1 MVRRVLLVRGP
12 RLSKDSGLGRA
23 HHSIESLLNSA
34 LVPNWTRI
42 NTIEHQPM
50 ESLLSR
56 VKKRWFSHPRLVE
69 QISESTEADLIHITD
84 QEQAHLVPKKS
95 KVPVI
100 VTVHDLF
107 HIRPREIVGGD
118 VTVAVGDRNPGFV
131 RRRDL
136 RSLEKGLQRADMLIC
151 ISEATLEDVKRTF
164 PGKQVALVRHQ
175 IDIGYWSPI
184 SNPKP
189 REILGNLDD
198 ESKMLVITLGSNEE
212 RKRLGFAKMVI
223 SSLPDEV
230 SKDIN
235 VIHIGSDVKITDD
248 QLLAAL
254 QNAEVLLF
262 PSAGEGFGYPPAE
275 AMAAGCLVLASDLPA
290 HNEIIPS
297 SCLLPPTS
305 VEDWVRELTGIHANW
320 RAAGGVPRHPSE
332 ELMKHVMDSLSP
344 ESQGKSLAEAY
355 ETVFRARKRTED

>member
-12 RLSKDSGLGRA
+12 RLSEDSGLGRA
-23 HHSIESLLNSA
+23 HHSIEHSLNRA
-34 LVPNWTRI
+34 LVPNWTKI
-42 NTIEHQPM
+42 NTIEHEPM
-50 ESLLSR
+50 DTLPSR
-56 VKKRWFSHPRLVE
+56 VMKRWFSHPRLVN

-107 HIRPREIVGGD
+107 HISPREIVGGD
-118 VTVAVGDRNPGFV
+118 VVVPVGDNKPGFF

-136 RSLEKGLQRADMLIC
+136 RNLKNGLQRADLLIC

-164 PGKQVALVRHQ
+164 PGKPVALVRHQ
-175 IDIGYWSPI
+175 IDTEYWSPI
-184 SNPKP
+184 SNPRP
-189 REILGNLDD
+189 REILGDLDD
-198 ESKMLVITLGSNEE
+198 ESKMLVITLGSNER
-212 RKRLGFAKMVI
+212 RKRLDFAKKVI
-223 SSLPDEV
+223 SSLPEEV

-262 PSAGEGFGYPPAE
+262 PSASEGFGYPPAE

-290 HNEIIPS
+290 HNEIIPDT
-297 SCLLPPTS
+297 CLLPPTS
-305 VEDWVRELTGIHANW
+305 IQDWVSELTTIHANW
-320 RAAGGVPRHPSE
+320 RAAGGVQRLPSD
-332 ELMKHVMDSLSP
+332 ELMNHVMNNLSP
-344 ESQGKSLAEAY
+344 ESHGKSLAEAY
-355 ETVFRARKRTED
+355 EAVFSDKIN

>member
-1 MVRRVLLVRGP
+1 MRRVLLVRGP
-12 RLSKDSGLGRA
+12 RLSEDSGLGRA
-23 HHSIESLLNSA
+23 HHSIETLLNRA

-42 NTIEHQPM
+42 KTVEHKRM

-56 VKKRWFSHPRLVE
+56 AMKRWFSHPRLVS

-107 HIRPREIVGGD
+107 HIRPRAIVGGD
-118 VTVAVGDRNPGFV
+118 VVVPVGDQNPGFF

-136 RSLEKGLQRADMLIC
+136 RNLKKGLQRADMLIC
-151 ISEATLEDVKRTF
+151 ISEDTLGDVKRTF
-164 PGKQVALVRHQ
+164 PGKPTTLVRHQ
-175 IDIGYWSPI
+175 IDTEYWSPI
-184 SNPKP
+184 LNPMS
-189 REILGNLDD
+189 RDILGDLDD

-212 RKRLGFAKMVI
+212 RKRLDFAKRVI
-223 SSLPDEV
+223 ASLPEEV
-230 SKDIN
+230 SGDIN
-235 VIHIGSDVKITDD
+235 VIHIGSDVKLTDS

-254 QNAEVLLF
+254 QNAEVLIF

-290 HNEIIPS
+290 HNEIIPDN
-297 SCLLPPTS
+297 CLLPPTS
-305 VEDWVRELTGIHANW
+305 IQDWVSELTNIHANW
-320 RAAGGVPRHPSE
+320 RAAGGGPRHPSE
-332 ELMKHVMDSLSP
+332 ELMEHVKNILSP

-355 ETVFRARKRTED
+355 DAVISAQKIN